1 MKNNLINGVMFRGM
15 ILNALNNLYNNEKR
29 INSMNVFP
37 VADGDT
43 GTNMR
48 LTLENGYKNSSETK
62 HLGNYLKELSNGMLL
77 GARGNSGVILSQLFR
92 GLYVSLR
99 NCSVA
104 NPKELKNAFIKA
116 YVTAYQAVV
125 NPVEGTI
132 LTVAR
137 EGIDNIADQIKGGI
151 TIAAV
156 FALYLKEMKK
166 SQLSTPELL
175 PVLKEANVLDSGAE
189 GYIVIVEGMYKYLIG
204 EEIESN
210 YVETETNNVQETAYF
225 DENSVFE
232 KGYCMEF
239 LLQLLNSKNYKKGF
253 SLDFYIETLKQ
264 YGNSLVVLQNGTIV
278 KVHIH
283 TFVPNEVIV
292 LSRQYGEFV
301 SFKLENMQVQHNEYV
316 SKHPEKEKVIQ
327 EHKDFG
333 IIAVVDGE
341 GTENFLKEMNC
352 HYIIQGGKTMNT
364 SSEEFVTAIESV
376 NADYVVIFPNNSNV
390 FEAANQAVKVMGANN
405 VSIIQSNN
413 VLECYYALAMDIPD
427 ADYKTRVK
435 ALRQG
440 CKDIITL
447 AVSTAVKDYNSDSFS
462 CQIGDKVGFAGDKMV
477 SKSNNVLDVVKEL
490 FSRIDNIDEKSGV
503 IIFKG
508 INFDESLEDSIREY
522 IEDEYSLE
530 VEFVEGGQHSFEL
543 LIGVI

>member
-1 MKNNLINGVMFRGM
+1 MKNNLVDGIIFRGM
-15 ILNALNNLYNNEKR
+15 VLNALNNIYKNEKR

-48 LTLENGYKNSSETK
+48 LTLENGYKNSNETK

-77 GARGNSGVILSQLFR
+77 GARGNSGVILSQLFS

-99 NCSVA
+99 NCGVA
-104 NPKELKNAFIKA
+104 NPRELKNAFTKA
-116 YVTAYQAVV
+116 YQTAYAAVV

-137 EGIDNIADQIKGGI
+137 EGIDNIANQIKGGI

-166 SQLSTPELL
+166 SQLTTPDLL
-175 PVLKEANVLDSGAE
+175 PVLKEAGVLDSGAE
-189 GYIVIVEGMYKYLIG
+189 GYIVIIEGMYKYLIG
-204 EEIESN
+204 EEIESD
-210 YVETETNNVQETAYF
+210 YVEVEPENKQETAYF

-239 LLQLLNSKNYKKGF
+239 LLQLLNAKNYKKGF
-253 SLDFYIETLKQ
+253 ILDFYIETLKQ

-292 LSRQYGEFV
+292 LSRQYGEFI
-301 SFKLENMQVQHNEYV
+301 SFKLENMQVQHNEFV
-316 SKHPEKEKVIQ
+316 SKHPEKKLQ

-341 GTENFLKEMNC
+341 GVENVLKDMNC

-364 SSEEFVTAIESV
+364 SSEEFINAIETV
-376 NADYVVIFPNNSNV
+376 NADHVVIFPNNSNI

-405 VSIIQSNN
+405 VTIIPSNN
-413 VLECYYALAMDIPD
+413 ILECYYALAMDVPD
-427 ADYKTRVK
+427 ADYKTRIN
-435 ALRQG
+435 ALNQG
-440 CKDIITL
+440 CRDIVAL
-447 AVSTAVKDYNSDSFS
+447 AISTAIKDYSSESFT
-462 CQIGDKVGFAGDKMV
+462 CLTGDKVGFINNKMAV
-477 SKSNNVLDVVKEL
+477 KSSNTLDVIKEL
-490 FSRIDNIDEKSGV
+490 FKLVENIEDKSG
-503 IIFKG
+503 IIVFKG
-508 INFDESLEDSIREY
+508 SEFDESLEDEIREY
-522 IEDEYSLE
+522 IEDEYSLDI
-530 VEFVEGGQHSFEL
+530 EFVDGGQQSFEL